1 MPIGILKEKFGRSSN
16 DFKSVEEI
24 DNYISEKFGKELPI
38 KVMRGDLVSSRGCIM
53 PIEESNAGELFDK
66 VMKKHGL
73 K

>member
-1 MPIGILKEKFGRSSN
+1 
-16 DFKSVEEI
+16 
-24 DNYISEKFGKELPI
+24 
-38 KVMRGDLVSSRGCIM
+38 MRGDLVSSRGCIM

>member
-16 DFKSVEEI
+16 DFKSVEI
-24 DNYISEKFGKELPI
+24 DNYISEKCGKELPI

-53 PIEESNAGELFDK
+53 PIEESNTGELFDK
-66 VMKKHGL
+66 VMKKRGL